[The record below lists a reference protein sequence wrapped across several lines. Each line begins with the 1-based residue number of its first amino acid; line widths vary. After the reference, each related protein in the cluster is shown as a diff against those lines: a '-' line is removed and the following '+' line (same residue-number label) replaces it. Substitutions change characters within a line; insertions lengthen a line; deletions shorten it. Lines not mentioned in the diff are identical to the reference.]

1 MHYTKLT
8 LALWA
13 ASGLLSVY
21 AAEPTQLSPIT
32 VSGSPIHEHTAF
44 EVPSQIDSV
53 SGAQKMALDSG
64 SLGEMLD
71 HIPGVNNLSTGTQAG
86 KPIIRGL
93 SGDRVKVLSNG
104 QSTDDQANGTRHLP
118 NTEPYLAERI
128 EVVRGPQSVL
138 YGSEALGGVVNVIQ
152 APIPYG
158 QPVGGQVATEYN
170 SNNQERML
178 GVKMGTGSE
187 RFGIQAGLVNRQGDN
202 FTVPNVASS
211 QGATPNSAASD
222 KPLFVGE
229 VPFTN
234 FATQAGNIGVGY
246 QDDWG
251 LIELRH
257 TQWNAQ
263 QNYLGITAANRN
275 SPFVA
280 VPTGQKLQN
289 NETQLKAEFE
299 LGDDWVLKPS
309 WTHVR
314 NQREA
319 FTGVEFEELST
330 KENAPKYLDLLV
342 KRDDVK
348 LAIAHP
354 KLGDFAGELAVEMG
368 EKAQTLRS
376 GSLAPTADVSTRA
389 ITLFE
394 EADYD
399 RWLLQMGARY
409 DWHEV
414 NTPLNATSEVVNASN
429 NARQFEVAS
438 GSLGATYRV
447 TPNWSVAG
455 NIARGF
461 RAPSIFELYAEGVHG
476 GVQAYQLGNP
486 ELKAETALN
495 TDLSLRWQTPKTQ
508 MVATVYQN
516 WIDNYI
522 YLANT
527 GAYRT
532 INGAIVAST
541 NPAAIPE
548 MQSLQTNAQI
558 HGFEFSVNHRLNQA
572 WSTNAALE
580 LIGGL
585 NTQTDQELALM
596 PANNLRLGV
605 GFSPQDWAA
614 LQQQTFTLGVK
625 VVDARKVA
633 GPFEPFAQF
642 DTAPTGRASTD
653 AYAVYNVGYNAQTKV
668 DGKTVYLGAAVE
680 NLLDTAYVDFLDTYK
695 GYALATG
702 RSVKLSARLD
712 F

>member
-13 ASGLLSVY
+13 TSGLLSVY

-53 SGAQKMALDSG
+53 SGDKKMALDSG

-138 YGSEALGGVVNVIQ
+138 YGSEALDGVVNVIQ

-178 GVKMGTGSE
+178 GVKMGAGSE

-202 FTVPNVASS
+202 FTVPNVSS
-211 QGATPNSAASD
+211 ALGAKPSD
-222 KPLFVGE
+222 PVSSKPLFVGE

-234 FATQAGNIGVGY
+234 FATQAGNLGVGY

-263 QNYLGITAANRN
+263 QNYLGITAANKN
-275 SPFVA
+275 SPYVA
-280 VPTGQKLQN
+280 VPTGQFLQN
-289 NETQLKAEFE
+289 NETQLKAEVE
-299 LGDDWVLKPS
+299 LGNDWVLKPS

-319 FTGVEFEELST
+319 FTGERYENLAQ
-330 KENAPKYLDLLV
+330 KENDSKYLDILV

-348 LAIAHP
+348 VALAHP
-354 KLGDFAGELAVEMG
+354 KIGDFEGELAVEAG

-376 GSLAPTADVSTRA
+376 GKLAPSADVSTRA

-399 RWLLQMGARY
+399 RWLLQVGARY
-409 DWHEV
+409 DWHDV
-414 NTPLNATSEVVNASN
+414 KTPLVVSEVFDQTNHQ
-429 NARQFEVAS
+429 RQFEVAS

-461 RAPSIFELYAEGVHG
+461 RAPSIFELYAEGEHG
-476 GVQAYQLGNP
+476 GVQAYQMGNP
-486 ELKAETALN
+486 NLKAETALN

-527 GAYRT
+527 GAYR
-532 INGAIVAST
+532 NASGVVVAST
-541 NPAAIPE
+541 TPGALPE
-548 MQSLQTNAQI
+548 MQAQQTNAQI

-596 PANNLRLGV
+596 PANNVRLGV
-605 GFSPQDWAA
+605 SFNPQDWAA
-614 LQQQTFTLGVK
+614 LQQQTLSLNVK
-625 VVDARKVA
+625 MVDSRQSA
-633 GPFEPFAQF
+633 GSFEPFAQF
-642 DTAPTGRASTD
+642 DALPIGRASTD
-653 AYAVYNVGYNAQTKV
+653 AYAVWNVGYQAQTKLQ
-668 DGKTVYLGAAVE
+668 GQTVHLGAAVE
-680 NLLDTAYVDFLDTYK
+680 NLLDTGFVDFLDTYK